1 MTYKV
6 IGKRVKRVEDPR
18 LLTGGA
24 LFVGDVNL
32 PNMLYAAFFRSD
44 YAHARIKSIDTSQA
58 KLIPGVIG
66 VYTAEDMGEAW
77 EPGPPLVSPPPTLKD
92 VVFNSRRQ
100 VPLVKDKVK
109 HAGEIIAV
117 VVAESRYI
125 AEDAVEE
132 IFVDYEPLP
141 AVTNLEKSLE
151 PGHTV
156 VHDDLDSNLA
166 AHLIHPSY
174 LIYLIKIQ
182 HIYIGCILRIACIHT
197 EKVYPKKHTY
207 FEYPV

>member
-24 LFVGDVNL
+24 LFVDDINL
-32 PNMLYAAFFRSD
+32 PNMLHAAFVRSD
-44 YAHARIKSIDTSQA
+44 YAHARILSIDTSQA
-58 KLIPGVIG
+58 KEIPGVVG
-66 VYTAEDMGEAW
+66 VYTADDMGDDW
-77 EPGPPLVSPPPTLKD
+77 EPGPPLVSPPPTLED
-92 VVFNSRRQ
+92 VIFNSRRQ

-132 IFVDYEPLP
+132 VFVDFEPLP
-141 AVTNLEKSLE
+141 AVVDLEKCLD
-151 PGHTV
+151 PGQ
-156 VHDDLDSNLA
+156 
-166 AHLIHPSY
+166 PS
-174 LIYLIKIQ
+174 
-182 HIYIGCILRIACIHT
+182 G
-197 EKVYPKKHTY
+197 P
-207 FEYPV
+207 

>member
-1 MTYKV
+1 VTYKV

-24 LFVGDVNL
+24 LFVDDVNL
-32 PNMLYAAFFRSD
+32 PNMLHAAFFRSD
-44 YAHARIKSIDTSQA
+44 HAHARILSIDTSQA
-58 KLIPGVIG
+58 KDIPGVIG
-66 VYTAEDMGEAW
+66 VYTAEDMGDSW
-77 EPGPPLVSPPPTLKD
+77 EPGPPLVSPPPTLEN

-132 IFVDYEPLP
+132 VIVEYEPLP
-141 AVTNLEKSLE
+141 AVVNLE
-151 PGHTV
+151 
-156 VHDDLDSNLA
+156 NA
-166 AHLIHPSY
+166 LIRTARWCMM
-174 LIYLIKIQ
+174 I
-182 HIYIGCILRIACIHT
+182 
-197 EKVYPKKHTY
+197 
-207 FEYPV
+207 